1 MDLGALVSADQRF
14 LAVLAAVT
22 PDDYG
27 RPTPCEDWTV
37 LQLVDHVVVGN
48 LWAALILGGMDGRA
62 AFDEVLARELASDR
76 RAEGTAAA
84 ARQEAAFTA
93 ATPETLVSHRAGPMP
108 ARFFL
113 GLRTADVV
121 VHTWDLCRAVG
132 APEDIPAELVT
143 AALPPFEAQRE
154 RLVGS
159 GLFGRGADGAPP
171 AGSDQERL
179 LHLTGRRP

>member
-1 MDLGALVSADQRF
+1 MDLGALVQADQHF
-14 LAVLAAVT
+14 LAVLSEVT
-22 PDDYG
+22 PDLYD

-37 LQLVDHVVVGN
+37 RQLLDHVLLGN
-48 LWAALILGGMDGRA
+48 RWAALILGGVNGTL
-62 AFDEVLARELASDR
+62 AFTQVQRLQLGADLRE
-76 RAEGTAAA
+76 EGATAV
-84 ARQEAAFTA
+84 ARQEEGFRA
-93 ATPETLVSHRAGPMP
+93 ATPDTLVSHRAGPMP
-108 ARFFL
+108 AVHFL

-132 APEDIPAELVT
+132 APEELPPELVA

-159 GLFGRGADGAPP
+159 GLFGTGDASAPA
-171 AGSDQERL
+171 AGSAQERL